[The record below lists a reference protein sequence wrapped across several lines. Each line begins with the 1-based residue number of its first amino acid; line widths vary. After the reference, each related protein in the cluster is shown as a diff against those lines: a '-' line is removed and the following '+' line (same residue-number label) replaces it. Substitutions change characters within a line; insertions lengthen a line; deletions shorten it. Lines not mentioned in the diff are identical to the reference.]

1 MKRCRFSA
9 LAAGLILS
17 GSLCLSGCSVGLK
30 DAYSL
35 KERVPSIEASFAAED
50 EAAKGFAS
58 DLCVISDEGSFDPE
72 DVTSQAGALFDLTDR
87 EVLYSKDAFEKM
99 YPASITKVM
108 TSLIAI
114 KYGNLEDQVT
124 VTEDAVISES
134 GATLCGIKPGDTLT
148 LEQLLYGLMLPSGND
163 AGAAIAIHMAGSID
177 AFADMMNEEAKRLGA
192 TDTHFMNPHGLHDE
206 DHYTTAYDL
215 YLIFNEALK
224 YPEFRTVTG
233 STAYTANYTNGAGQS
248 VSKTW
253 RGGNWY
259 LTGEQETPDG
269 LTVFSGKTGTTNS
282 SKDTW
287 FCGYTRYYTTAIWVG
302 YDIPRNMPGIYGATY
317 AGRIWKSVMDQ
328 IHEGLEPWDW
338 IQPETVERKVDSK
351 TGMEDYFSTTAQFR
365 AEQSLHEKEQEQ
377 LETTLQAS
385 VDAFMEKEIGSVEDT
400 YTVKDEYNSITSKLP
415 LLDDG
420 ELRASLLEKV
430 ESRYDY
436 FKEII
441 AGMSDEISR
450 YEAVQAEEKKQ
461 AQEQAAKDAE
471 AKRAQEEKAVKKQT
485 FMQALERIEN
495 LEYQETDAE
504 DLVSDAIDKLS
515 LVAGDDEEASLS
527 ARLQAAISRITTLPT
542 ESEWNAAQAEKE
554 AEEAQKESQA
564 QVQVQSQQ
572 RQLRSALS
580 KEQYKWNN
588 AEIYGPGGRGD
599 EN

>member
-224 YPEFRTVTG
+224 YPEFRIVTG

-253 RGGNWY
+253 RGGRWPY
-259 LTGEQETPDG
+259 CI
-269 LTVFSGKTGTTNS
+269 FR
-282 SKDTW
+282 KD
-287 FCGYTRYYTTAIWVG
+287 RYY
-302 YDIPRNMPGIYGATY
+302 
-317 AGRIWKSVMDQ
+317 
-328 IHEGLEPWDW
+328 
-338 IQPETVERKVDSK
+338 
-351 TGMEDYFSTTAQFR
+351 
-365 AEQSLHEKEQEQ
+365 QS
-377 LETTLQAS
+377 
-385 VDAFMEKEIGSVEDT
+385 
-400 YTVKDEYNSITSKLP
+400 
-415 LLDDG
+415 
-420 ELRASLLEKV
+420 
-430 ESRYDY
+430 
-436 FKEII
+436 
-441 AGMSDEISR
+441 
-450 YEAVQAEEKKQ
+450 
-461 AQEQAAKDAE
+461 
-471 AKRAQEEKAVKKQT
+471 
-485 FMQALERIEN
+485 
-495 LEYQETDAE
+495 
-504 DLVSDAIDKLS
+504 
-515 LVAGDDEEASLS
+515 
-527 ARLQAAISRITTLPT
+527 SRI
-542 ESEWNAAQAEKE
+542 
-554 AEEAQKESQA
+554 
-564 QVQVQSQQ
+564 
-572 RQLRSALS
+572 LS
-580 KEQYKWNN
+580 DH
-588 AEIYGPGGRGD
+588 G
-599 EN
+599 